1 MTSLFATLVDP
12 HQTAALRYSPHR
24 WRRPIAVAR
33 KQSTTTFEKALDEFE
48 KLVASM
54 EEGDL
59 SLEDSLKKY
68 ERGMELS
75 RVCQSALEE
84 AEQRVRILSEKT
96 GELEPLATGIE
107 DDE

>member
-1 MTSLFATLVDP
+1 M
-12 HQTAALRYSPHR
+12 
-24 WRRPIAVAR
+24 AR
-33 KQSTTTFEKALDEFE
+33 KQNTTTFEGALDEFE

-75 RVCQSALEE
+75 RICNGALEE
-84 AEQRVRILSEKT
+84 AEQRVRVLSEKT
-96 GELEPLATGIE
+96 GELEPSPINE
-107 DDE
+107 DPDE